1 MTGGD
6 RLIWATVTR
15 YPSDNVR
22 YLVRFQRKLKG
33 MPPTFRLK
41 FGHRLKYRQIWMK
54 ANKMDGLGPKSDA
67 LKQQMRRS
75 KPTGSVSIRP
85 NYAICQAKGLVG

>member
-1 MTGGD
+1 
-6 RLIWATVTR
+6 
-15 YPSDNVR
+15 
-22 YLVRFQRKLKG
+22 
-33 MPPTFRLK
+33 
-41 FGHRLKYRQIWMK
+41 MK
-54 ANKMDGLGPKSDA
+54 AKKMDGLGPISDA